1 MPVIIFL
8 VTVIFS
14 LFALSNPLSAVPV
27 MATLTEGYSESERRN
42 VIRKA
47 ISVQVGMFIGFMFL
61 GEYIFTGLGIN
72 IADFEIAGGVLLF
85 KVAFDMLQGRLS
97 NTKITPVEQAEYS
110 EREAVGI
117 VPLGVPFLAG
127 PGSVTTAIIYFNSK
141 SNGLMDR
148 LSVIAAVFVLAVLSF
163 IILRYSTVIIDRI
176 GKSGSLIIS
185 RIMGLLIAAI
195 GVSFI
200 VTGIT
205 SVVTKMGF

>member
-72 IADFEIAGGVLLF
+72 IADFEIAGGALLF

-148 LSVIAAVFVLAVLSF
+148 LSVIAAVFVIALLSF
-163 IILRYSTVIIDRI
+163 IILRYSTVIIDRM